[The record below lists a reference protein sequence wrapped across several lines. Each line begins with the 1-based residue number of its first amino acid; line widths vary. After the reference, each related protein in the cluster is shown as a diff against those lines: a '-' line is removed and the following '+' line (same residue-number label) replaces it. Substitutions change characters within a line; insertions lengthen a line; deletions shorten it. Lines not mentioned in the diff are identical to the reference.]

1 MASNLNYGTTL
12 ASSQDQ
18 RDNCIPEK
26 YCFNDNPVNCT
37 NLGGLYQWDET
48 MQYDVTPSD
57 QGLCPPGWHLPSEN
71 EWNTLFSDY
80 INNGFAGNPLKYSG
94 YSGFNALLSGVAYYN
109 RSLNFKGFSTFFW
122 TSTSVSN
129 TQAWAHG
136 MNDLD
141 PSVSTYPSRRANAFS
156 IRCVQN

>member
-1 MASNLNYGTTL
+1 
-12 ASSQDQ
+12 
-18 RDNCIPEK
+18 
-26 YCFNDNPVNCT
+26 
-37 NLGGLYQWDET
+37 